1 LAWSSAPRHLG
12 PRDRHIGW
20 SAAERRRNIHLVAYN
35 ARFLIPPWVEVPH
48 LASHLLGRMVRMLP
62 AEWER
67 IYGHVVYFA
76 ETFVDAPRF
85 AGTCYRAANWLHLGR
100 TTGRGK
106 DSQSKRPN
114 RSLKDVLGY
123 PLVRDYRRRLCAGE
137 MSG

>member
-1 LAWSSAPRHLG
+1 MGKCDCRSA
-12 PRDRHIGW
+12 
-20 SAAERRRNIHLVAYN
+20 
-35 ARFLIPPWVEVPH
+35 
-48 LASHLLGRMVRMLP
+48 
-62 AEWER
+62 
-67 IYGHVVYFA
+67 
-76 ETFVDAPRF
+76 
-85 AGTCYRAANWLHLGR
+85 CYRAANWLHLGR